1 MKKILF
7 LLPALLAARAPLP
20 AQSRLVHPKV
30 QATLEGNA
38 ASPLPFDPENPYY
51 RKARYLQVDD
61 LRPSR
66 NLRILGIALRPDGT
80 MVRPWKA
87 FQAEVELRFSTARRR
102 SSLVN
107 AWFDANQGK
116 DLTTVIARKT
126 FKFPASSGV
135 GRLPSPFL
143 FTLPF
148 DGGKSFLLEKGKEAC
163 WDLKLFRTEVPPRT
177 GSFFLDAVSRGRSLF
192 TRVLAPGGICPQR
205 HGRLTLT
212 LFYDFY
218 QGRPRIHIDMMNGPP
233 KGTAFLFL
241 ATRRL
246 AQGVP
251 FGSWGSL
258 FHLDLRGAF
267 AVLGPYR
274 DPLGFGDFLV
284 CHLFP
289 PGTSSAPLGMSFF
302 AQGVVVGTKAGEM
315 GGTDFL
321 ECLFTPSWIQGIPGT
336 GSVYIS
342 GRDALISPTG
352 EAKPDRGL
360 VVEYTY
366 R

>member
-1 MKKILF
+1 MKNVLF
-7 LLPALLAARAPLP
+7 LLSLLPAAAIPLP

-30 QATLEGNA
+30 QAALEGNA
-38 ASPLPFDPENPYY
+38 ACPLPFDPENQYY
-51 RKARYLQVDD
+51 RKAHYLQVDD

-66 NLRILGIALRPDGT
+66 DIRILGIALRPDGV

-107 AWFDANQGK
+107 VWFDANQGK

-126 FKFPASSGV
+126 FKFPASPGV
-135 GRLPSPFL
+135 GRLPASFL
-143 FTLPF
+143 FSLPF
-148 DGGKSFLLEKGKEAC
+148 DGGKSFLLKKGKEVC
-163 WDLKLFRTEVPPRT
+163 WDLKLFKTGVPARTR
-177 GSFFLDAVSRGRSLF
+177 SFFLDAVSRGRSLF
-192 TRVLAPGGICPQR
+192 TRVLAPGAACPQS
-205 HGRLTLT
+205 HGRLTLS
-212 LFYDFY
+212 LFDDLY
-218 QGRPRIHIDMMNGPP
+218 QGRPRINISMRNGPP
-233 KGTAFLFL
+233 KGAAFLFL

-251 FGSWGSL
+251 FGPWGSL
-258 FHLDLRGAF
+258 FHLNPTGPFVA
-267 AVLGPYR
+267 LGPYR
-274 DPLGFGDFLV
+274 DPLGFGDFQVGL
-284 CHLFP
+284 LLP
-289 PGTSSAPLGMSFF
+289 PGTPFSPLGMTFF
-302 AQGVVVGTKAGEM
+302 AQGVVVGTKAGDL

-321 ECLFTPSWIQGIPGT
+321 ECLFTRSWRQGIPGT

-342 GRDALISPTG
+342 GRDALVSPTG
-352 EAKPDRGL
+352 EAKPDQGL